1 MQDLAKKYG
10 KEKPFKDNLL
20 IDEIISMTYPQVAD
34 FFKNHVEG
42 KVPINYMEYLN
53 KVGLTMGETEVPLP
67 SILFKDNQNPFFEP
81 QPDQDGK
88 VRYVVT
94 GLNDTIESM
103 GVEIGDVFLG
113 LDGKMLPEIKK
124 ENAEQINA
132 VFTPSFMW
140 DDKKEFTIT
149 IQRNMDKQTLIGITG
164 KPNAKVSGVVED
176 PNAAEKAMILRTAWL
191 KN

>member
-1 MQDLAKKYG
+1 
-10 KEKPFKDNLL
+10 
-20 IDEIISMTYPQVAD
+20 
-34 FFKNHVEG
+34 
-42 KVPINYMEYLN
+42 
-53 KVGLTMGETEVPLP
+53 
-67 SILFKDNQNPFFEP
+67 NQNPFFEP

-176 PNAAEKAMILRTAWL
+176 PNAAEKAIILRTAWL